1 MKRKTWPLGLGLDL
15 DVDTPSLLDLDSEAT
30 DSQDLD
36 LDIVSEQWAEVA
48 VCSKLA
54 HNVMVD
60 LLRPISP
67 FDAMLWESINRWSF
81 VFLITQSFDICW
93 PAMSV

>member
-15 DVDTPSLLDLDSEAT
+15 DLDTPSLLDLDSEAT

-36 LDIVSEQWAEVA
+36 LDIVSEQRVEVA
-48 VCSKLA
+48 VWSKLA

-67 FDAMLWESINRWSF
+67 IDAML
-81 VFLITQSFDICW
+81 
-93 PAMSV
+93 